1 MTIKVND
8 SNIYNKNFGLLVKQ
22 EAFFF
27 TMNVTTEKIENHK
40 VVLTIEVPAEELDK
54 GIKAACKSLANR
66 VNIPGFRKGKAPRRI
81 LEMNIGKEAILDE
94 AFDRVAQKAFD
105 EALKQENLDPVDRPQ
120 VDIVTLEEGKDV
132 VFKATIT
139 PVPEVTLGEYK
150 GLKVAKDAVEVKDE
164 QVEEQVKNILNH
176 HAKMVDAEEG
186 ATVAND
192 DFITLDFKGEVD
204 GVAFAGGE
212 GKDYPLQIGSHSF
225 IDTFEDQLVGLKVGE
240 EKDVN
245 VTFPEEYHAKDLAG
259 KAAVFHCK
267 INSIKH
273 KEMPELTDEFVKA
286 STSYES
292 IEDMKAKLRE
302 NIEKNAQREADTKR
316 RNEILKQATDN
327 ITVDIPEVMVEN
339 RVSNM
344 IQELS
349 VNLENQGMN
358 LDAYLKYANMDMA
371 KLREQY
377 KESAAIAVKTD
388 LMLDAVAKAED
399 IKVENADINAEIA
412 LLAATYGTTP
422 QEVSKIIKKNH
433 SIGNLVATVLHK
445 KAANFIIDSA
455 VEA

>member
-1 MTIKVND
+1 
-8 SNIYNKNFGLLVKQ
+8 
-22 EAFFF
+22 
-27 TMNVTTEKIENHK
+27 MNVTTEKIENHK

-139 PVPEVTLGEYK
+139 PVPEVTLDEYK

>member
-1 MTIKVND
+1 
-8 SNIYNKNFGLLVKQ
+8 
-22 EAFFF
+22 
-27 TMNVTTEKIENHK
+27 MNVTTEKIENHK

-132 VFKATIT
+132 VFKAIIT

>member
-1 MTIKVND
+1 
-8 SNIYNKNFGLLVKQ
+8 
-22 EAFFF
+22 
-27 TMNVTTEKIENHK
+27 MNVTTEKIENHK

-433 SIGNLVATVLHK
+433 SIGKSRRRGRITVNSCLFWRI
-445 KAANFIIDSA
+445 FIKTTVFFQKEYVPMQDTESSGTMCI
-455 VEA
+455 

>member
-1 MTIKVND
+1 
-8 SNIYNKNFGLLVKQ
+8 
-22 EAFFF
+22 
-27 TMNVTTEKIENHK
+27 MNVTTEKIENHK

-150 GLKVAKDAVEVKDE
+150 GLKVAKDAVEVKEE

>member
-1 MTIKVND
+1 
-8 SNIYNKNFGLLVKQ
+8 
-22 EAFFF
+22 
-27 TMNVTTEKIENHK
+27 MNVTTEKIENHK

-66 VNIPGFRKGKAPRRI
+66 VNIPGFRKGHAPRRI
-81 LEMNIGKEAILDE
+81 LEMHIGKEAIMDE

-105 EALKQENLDPVDRPQ
+105 AALKQENLDPVDRPQ

-139 PVPEVTLGEYK
+139 PMPEVTLGEYK
-150 GLKVAKDAVEVKDE
+150 GLKVAKDAVVVTDEQINE
-164 QVEEQVKNILNH
+164 QVENIRGH
-176 HAKMVDAEEG
+176 HAKMIDAEEG

-192 DFITLDFKGEVD
+192 DFVTLDFKGEVD
-204 GVAFAGGE
+204 GVAFPGGE

-273 KEMPELTDEFVKA
+273 KELPELTDEFVKEH
-286 STSYES
+286 TSYEN

-302 NIEKNAQREADTKR
+302 NTEKRMQREADTKR

-327 ITVDIPEVMVEN
+327 ITVDIPDVMVEN

-344 IQELS
+344 IGELS

-358 LDAYLKYANMDMA
+358 LDAYLKYTNMDMD
-371 KLREQY
+371 KLRAQY

-399 IKVENADINAEIA
+399 IKVENSDINAEIA

-422 QEVSKIIKKNH
+422 QEVSKIIKKNG

-445 KAANFIIDSA
+445 KAANFVIDSA

>member
-1 MTIKVND
+1 
-8 SNIYNKNFGLLVKQ
+8 
-22 EAFFF
+22 
-27 TMNVTTEKIENHK
+27 MNVTTEKIENHK

-349 VNLENQGMN
+349 INLENQGMN

-399 IKVENADINAEIA
+399 IKVENTDINAEIA

>member
-1 MTIKVND
+1 
-8 SNIYNKNFGLLVKQ
+8 
-22 EAFFF
+22 
-27 TMNVTTEKIENHK
+27 MNVTTEKIENHK

-176 HAKMVDAEEG
+176 HAKMVDAEED

>member
-1 MTIKVND
+1 
-8 SNIYNKNFGLLVKQ
+8 
-22 EAFFF
+22 
-27 TMNVTTEKIENHK
+27 MNVTTEKIENHK

-388 LMLDAVAKAED
+388 LMLDAVAKAEE

>member
-1 MTIKVND
+1 
-8 SNIYNKNFGLLVKQ
+8 
-22 EAFFF
+22 
-27 TMNVTTEKIENHK
+27 MNVTTQKIENHK

-66 VNIPGFRKGKAPRRI
+66 VNIPGFRKGHAPRRV
-81 LEMNIGKEAILDE
+81 LEMHIGKEAIMDE

-105 EALKQENLDPVDRPQ
+105 AALKQENLDPVDRPQ

-139 PVPEVTLGEYK
+139 PMPEVTLGEYK
-150 GLKVAKDAVEVKDE
+150 GLKVAKDAVVVTDEQIDE
-164 QVEEQVKNILNH
+164 QVNNILNH
-176 HAKMVDAEEG
+176 HAKMIDAEEG

-204 GVAFAGGE
+204 GVAFPGGE

-225 IDTFEDQLVGLKVGE
+225 IDNFEDQLIGLKAGE

-267 INSIKH
+267 VNSIKH
-273 KEMPELTDEFVKA
+273 KQLPELTDEFVKE
-286 STSYES
+286 STSYEN

-302 NIEKNAQREADTKR
+302 NTEKRMEREADTKR

-327 ITVDIPEVMVEN
+327 ITVDIPEVMIEN

-344 IQELS
+344 INELA

-358 LDAYLKYANMDMA
+358 LDAYLKYTNMDMD

-377 KESAAIAVKTD
+377 KESASIAVKTD

-422 QEVSKIIKKNH
+422 QEVSKIIKKNG

-445 KAANFIIDSA
+445 KAASFVIDSA

>member
-1 MTIKVND
+1 
-8 SNIYNKNFGLLVKQ
+8 
-22 EAFFF
+22 
-27 TMNVTTEKIENHK
+27 MNVTTEKIENHK

-176 HAKMVDAEEG
+176 HAKMVDAEQG

-204 GVAFAGGE
+204 GVAFAGGK

>member
-1 MTIKVND
+1 
-8 SNIYNKNFGLLVKQ
+8 
-22 EAFFF
+22 
-27 TMNVTTEKIENHK
+27 MNVTTEKIENHK

-139 PVPEVTLGEYK
+139 HVPEVTLGEYK
-150 GLKVAKDAVEVKDE
+150 GLKVAKDVVEVKDE

>member
-1 MTIKVND
+1 
-8 SNIYNKNFGLLVKQ
+8 
-22 EAFFF
+22 
-27 TMNVTTEKIENHK
+27 MNVTTEKIENHK

-225 IDTFEDQLVGLKVGE
+225 IDTFEEQLVGLKVGE

>member
-1 MTIKVND
+1 
-8 SNIYNKNFGLLVKQ
+8 
-22 EAFFF
+22 
-27 TMNVTTEKIENHK
+27 MNVTTEKIENHK

-54 GIKAACKSLANR
+54 GIKAVCKSLANR

>member
-1 MTIKVND
+1 
-8 SNIYNKNFGLLVKQ
+8 
-22 EAFFF
+22 
-27 TMNVTTEKIENHK
+27 MNVTTEKIENHK

-412 LLAATYGTTP
+412 LLATTYGTTP

>member
-1 MTIKVND
+1 
-8 SNIYNKNFGLLVKQ
+8 
-22 EAFFF
+22 
-27 TMNVTTEKIENHK
+27 MNVTTEKIENHK

-445 KAANFIIDSA
+445 KAANFIIDSD

>member
-1 MTIKVND
+1 
-8 SNIYNKNFGLLVKQ
+8 
-22 EAFFF
+22 
-27 TMNVTTEKIENHK
+27 MNVTTEKIENHK

-245 VTFPEEYHAKDLAG
+245 VTFPEEYHTKDLAG

>member
-1 MTIKVND
+1 
-8 SNIYNKNFGLLVKQ
+8 
-22 EAFFF
+22 
-27 TMNVTTEKIENHK
+27 MNVTTEKIENHK

-186 ATVAND
+186 TTVAND

>member
-1 MTIKVND
+1 
-8 SNIYNKNFGLLVKQ
+8 
-22 EAFFF
+22 
-27 TMNVTTEKIENHK
+27 MNVTTEKIENHK

-433 SIGNLVATVLHK
+433 SIGNLVVTVLHK

>member
-1 MTIKVND
+1 
-8 SNIYNKNFGLLVKQ
+8 
-22 EAFFF
+22 
-27 TMNVTTEKIENHK
+27 MNVTTEKIENHK

-377 KESAAIAVKTD
+377 KESSAIAVKTD

>member
-1 MTIKVND
+1 
-8 SNIYNKNFGLLVKQ
+8 
-22 EAFFF
+22 
-27 TMNVTTEKIENHK
+27 MNVTTEKIENHK

-292 IEDMKAKLRE
+292 IEEMKAKLRE

>member
-1 MTIKVND
+1 
-8 SNIYNKNFGLLVKQ
+8 
-22 EAFFF
+22 
-27 TMNVTTEKIENHK
+27 MNVTTEKIENHK

-94 AFDRVAQKAFD
+94 AFERVAQKAFD

-120 VDIVTLEEGKDV
+120 VDIVTLEEGKDI

-204 GVAFAGGE
+204 GVAFAGGK

-358 LDAYLKYANMDMA
+358 LDAYLKYANMDME

>member
-1 MTIKVND
+1 
-8 SNIYNKNFGLLVKQ
+8 
-22 EAFFF
+22 
-27 TMNVTTEKIENHK
+27 MNVTTEKIENHK

-120 VDIVTLEEGKDV
+120 VDIVTLEEGKNV

-150 GLKVAKDAVEVKDE
+150 GLKVAKDAIEVKDE

>member
-1 MTIKVND
+1 
-8 SNIYNKNFGLLVKQ
+8 
-22 EAFFF
+22 
-27 TMNVTTEKIENHK
+27 MNVTTEKIENHK

-94 AFDRVAQKAFD
+94 AFERVAQKAFE

-120 VDIVTLEEGKDV
+120 VDVVTLEEGKDV

-204 GVAFAGGE
+204 GVAFAGGK

-327 ITVDIPEVMVEN
+327 ITLDIPEVMVEN

>member
-1 MTIKVND
+1 MI
-8 SNIYNKNFGLLVKQ
+8 
-22 EAFFF
+22 
-27 TMNVTTEKIENHK
+27 
-40 VVLTIEVPAEELDK
+40 
-54 GIKAACKSLANR
+54 IKAACKSLANR

-94 AFDRVAQKAFD
+94 AFERVAQKAFE

-120 VDIVTLEEGKDV
+120 VDAVTLEEGKDV

-176 HAKMVDAEEG
+176 KAKMVDAEEG

-204 GVAFAGGE
+204 GVAFAGGK

>member
-1 MTIKVND
+1 
-8 SNIYNKNFGLLVKQ
+8 
-22 EAFFF
+22 
-27 TMNVTTEKIENHK
+27 MNVTTEKIENHK

-120 VDIVTLEEGKDV
+120 VDIVTVEEGKDV

-286 STSYES
+286 STSYET

-388 LMLDAVAKAED
+388 LMLDAVAKDED

>member
-1 MTIKVND
+1 
-8 SNIYNKNFGLLVKQ
+8 
-22 EAFFF
+22 
-27 TMNVTTEKIENHK
+27 MNVTTEKIENHK

-377 KESAAIAVKTD
+377 KKSAAIAVKTD

>member
-1 MTIKVND
+1 
-8 SNIYNKNFGLLVKQ
+8 
-22 EAFFF
+22 
-27 TMNVTTEKIENHK
+27 MNVTTEKIENHK

-445 KAANFIIDSA
+445 KAANFITDSV

>member
-1 MTIKVND
+1 
-8 SNIYNKNFGLLVKQ
+8 
-22 EAFFF
+22 
-27 TMNVTTEKIENHK
+27 MNVTTEKIENHK

-445 KAANFIIDSA
+445 KAANIIIDSA

>member
-1 MTIKVND
+1 
-8 SNIYNKNFGLLVKQ
+8 
-22 EAFFF
+22 
-27 TMNVTTEKIENHK
+27 MNVTTEKIENHK

-81 LEMNIGKEAILDE
+81 LEMNIGKEALLDE

-105 EALKQENLDPVDRPQ
+105 EASKQENLDPVDRPQ

>member
-1 MTIKVND
+1 
-8 SNIYNKNFGLLVKQ
+8 
-22 EAFFF
+22 
-27 TMNVTTEKIENHK
+27 MNVTTEKIENHK

-66 VNIPGFRKGKAPRRI
+66 VNIPGFRKGHAPRRV
-81 LEMNIGKEAILDE
+81 LEMHIGKEAIMDE

-105 EALKQENLDPVDRPQ
+105 AALKQENLDPVDRPQ

-139 PVPEVTLGEYK
+139 PMPEVTLGEYK
-150 GLKVAKDAVEVKDE
+150 GLKVAKDAVVVTDEQIDE
-164 QVEEQVKNILNH
+164 QVNNILNH
-176 HAKMVDAEEG
+176 HAKMIDAEED

-204 GVAFAGGE
+204 GVAFPGGE

-225 IDTFEDQLVGLKVGE
+225 IDNFEDQLIGLKAGE

-267 INSIKH
+267 VNSIKH
-273 KEMPELTDEFVKA
+273 KQLPELTDEFVKE
-286 STSYES
+286 STSYEN

-302 NIEKNAQREADTKR
+302 NTEKRMEREADTKR

-327 ITVDIPEVMVEN
+327 ITVDIPEVMIEN

-344 IQELS
+344 INELA

-358 LDAYLKYANMDMA
+358 LDAYLKYTNMDMD

-377 KESAAIAVKTD
+377 KESASIAVKTD

-422 QEVSKIIKKNH
+422 QEVSKIIKKNG

-445 KAANFIIDSA
+445 KAANFVIDSA

>member
-1 MTIKVND
+1 
-8 SNIYNKNFGLLVKQ
+8 
-22 EAFFF
+22 
-27 TMNVTTEKIENHK
+27 MNVTTEKIENHK
-40 VVLTIEVPAEELDK
+40 VVFTIEVPAEELDK

>member
-1 MTIKVND
+1 
-8 SNIYNKNFGLLVKQ
+8 
-22 EAFFF
+22 
-27 TMNVTTEKIENHK
+27 MNVTTEKIENHK

-358 LDAYLKYANMDMA
+358 FDAYLKYANMDMA
-371 KLREQY
+371 KLRGQY

>member
-1 MTIKVND
+1 
-8 SNIYNKNFGLLVKQ
+8 
-22 EAFFF
+22 
-27 TMNVTTEKIENHK
+27 MNVTTEKIENHK

-66 VNIPGFRKGKAPRRI
+66 VNIPGFRKGHAPRRV
-81 LEMNIGKEAILDE
+81 LEMHIGKEAIMDE

-105 EALKQENLDPVDRPQ
+105 AALKQENLDPVDRPQ

-139 PVPEVTLGEYK
+139 PMPEVTLGEYK
-150 GLKVAKDAVEVKDE
+150 GLKVAKDAVVVTDEQIDE
-164 QVEEQVKNILNH
+164 QVNNILNH
-176 HAKMVDAEEG
+176 HAKMIDAEEG

-204 GVAFAGGE
+204 GVAFPGGE

-225 IDTFEDQLVGLKVGE
+225 IDNFEDQLIGLKAGE

-267 INSIKH
+267 VNSIKH
-273 KEMPELTDEFVKA
+273 KQLPELTDEFVKE
-286 STSYES
+286 STSYEN

-302 NIEKNAQREADTKR
+302 NTEKRMEREADTKR

-327 ITVDIPEVMVEN
+327 ITVDIPEVMIEN

-344 IQELS
+344 INELA

-358 LDAYLKYANMDMA
+358 LEAYLKYTNMDMD

-377 KESAAIAVKTD
+377 KESASIAVKTD

-422 QEVSKIIKKNH
+422 QEVSKIIKKNG

-445 KAANFIIDSA
+445 KAANFVIDSA

>member
-1 MTIKVND
+1 
-8 SNIYNKNFGLLVKQ
+8 
-22 EAFFF
+22 
-27 TMNVTTEKIENHK
+27 MNVTTEKIENHK

-327 ITVDIPEVMVEN
+327 ITVDIPEVMFEN

>member
-1 MTIKVND
+1 
-8 SNIYNKNFGLLVKQ
+8 
-22 EAFFF
+22 
-27 TMNVTTEKIENHK
+27 MNVTTEKIENHK
-40 VVLTIEVPAEELDK
+40 VVLTIEVQAEELDK

-120 VDIVTLEEGKDV
+120 VDIVTLEEGKNV

>member
-1 MTIKVND
+1 
-8 SNIYNKNFGLLVKQ
+8 
-22 EAFFF
+22 
-27 TMNVTTEKIENHK
+27 MNVTTEKIENHK

-422 QEVSKIIKKNH
+422 QEVRKIIKKNH

>member
-1 MTIKVND
+1 
-8 SNIYNKNFGLLVKQ
+8 
-22 EAFFF
+22 
-27 TMNVTTEKIENHK
+27 MNVTTEKIENHK

-192 DFITLDFKGEVD
+192 DFIILDFKGEVD

>member
-1 MTIKVND
+1 
-8 SNIYNKNFGLLVKQ
+8 
-22 EAFFF
+22 
-27 TMNVTTEKIENHK
+27 MNVTTEKIENHK

-150 GLKVAKDAVEVKDE
+150 ALKVAKEAVEVKDE

-273 KEMPELTDEFVKA
+273 KEMPELTDEFVKET
-286 STSYES
+286 TSYEN

-327 ITVDIPEVMVEN
+327 ITVDIPEVMIEN